1 MNKTVTINISG
12 LVFHIDEDAFNK
24 LSLYLNAIKNS
35 LNTEG
40 KEEILSDIESR
51 IAEIFNERINGSAG
65 VVGLNDVDYVERLMG
80 KPEDYRL
87 DDENSEHNTQAEKKE
102 SYTHTNYSGNR
113 SKKLYRD
120 GNKRVLGGVL
130 SGLGHYFNVDP
141 VWFRIIFILLLFL
154 YGLSFL
160 IYPILW
166 IIIPKAKTT
175 SEILEMYGEPVTVE
189 NIEKKNKE
197 NYNESG
203 ERINTYDAYRNRSG
217 NSAEIVKKIIGMFL
231 IIFSILSIMGTLIVP
246 FAFQSSNFT
255 EARHITQILQAD
267 LNVPIWWFSV
277 SLFLMCAIPFIILLF
292 VGLKIY
298 YKNIKYV
305 GIVSII
311 LAFFWA
317 AAIFFFSYLMI
328 QVDYKQ
334 DAFRKLIREQ
344 EEHHV
349 VKKSLDHIKND
360 TLSLEFIRDPRIFN
374 TNDSVVYHENDNVEM
389 VIRST
394 NQKEGYLEIDSE
406 YSHNFRSDINIT
418 KNGVRISTNKNDRSN
433 WVDYYSEIKGNE
445 ILLANAVLTTN
456 KDYTLDNQIKISL
469 YLPDNYKIK
478 LNSEVGRY
486 LDEDYFENEK
496 IYDGTHYYVY
506 TNGKLKCTTCN

>member
-12 LVFHIDEDAFNK
+12 LVFHIDEDAFKK
-24 LSLYLNAIKNS
+24 LSNYLDAIKNS

-51 IAEIFNERINGSAG
+51 IAEIFNERINGTAG
-65 VVGLNDVDYVERLMG
+65 VISLNDVDYVERQMG

-87 DDENSEHNTQAEKKE
+87 DDENSDMGGQTENKE
-102 SYTHTNYSGNR
+102 FYSQQNYSTPR

-130 SGLGHYFNVDP
+130 SGIGHYFNIDP
-141 VWFRIIFILLLFL
+141 VWFRIIFILLIFL

-175 SEILEMYGEPVTVE
+175 SDILEMYGEPVTVE

-197 NYNESG
+197 NYNELG
-203 ERINTYDAYRNRSG
+203 ERIHPSEYNKSRMG
-217 NSAEIVKKIIGMFL
+217 NSAEIVKKIIGMTL
-231 IIFSILSIMGTLIVP
+231 IIFSILCIMGTLIVP
-246 FAFQSSNFT
+246 FAFQSTHFDELNQL
-255 EARHITQILQAD
+255 TQIIQAD
-267 LNVPIWWFSV
+267 LNLPLWWLSL
-277 SLFLMCAIPFIILLF
+277 SLFLMCSIPFIILLF

-305 GIVSII
+305 GLVSII

-328 QVDYKQ
+328 QIDYKK
-334 DAFRKLIREQ
+334 DAFKRLIRDQEQ
-344 EEHHV
+344 HEV
-349 VKKSLDHIKND
+349 VKKSLDHITND
-360 TLSLEFIRDPRIFN
+360 TLSLEFIRDPRVFN
-374 TNDSVVYHENDNVEM
+374 TNDSIAYQENDEVELY
-389 VIRST
+389 IKST
-394 NQKEGYLEIDSE
+394 NQKEGYIEIDSK
-406 YSHNFRSDINIT
+406 YSSNFSSDINIG
-418 KNGVRISTNKNDRSN
+418 KNSVRITTNNNKPSDKIN
-433 WVDYYSEIKGNE
+433 YYYEIKGNE

-456 KDYTLDNQIKISL
+456 NDTYLENEVKISL

-478 LNSEVGRY
+478 LNSEVRNY
-486 LDEDYFENEK
+486 IDTNYFENNQ
-496 IYDGTHYYVY
+496 IYDGIHYYIY